1 MSKDSKEFFVK
12 KNEWSVIKDE
22 LLACYLKPYFS
33 KILTTR
39 KPVNYVDCFAGKGKF
54 DDGSKG
60 SPLIALDIIS
70 NCLLASNI
78 VSCPPVYSYFIERDN
93 ADDLKKNLRDYDDTK
108 VIEGTYQDNIRT
120 ILSNKQNEN
129 VFLYIDPFGIKCL
142 DFDLYD
148 FYKNSNFSSIE
159 LFINFNSFGFI
170 REACRV
176 KKLEN
181 VYISEID
188 AIIQI
193 FGGFDDKT
201 IKSEQELTAIAGGD
215 YWENIIRDYKYK
227 KIDCYE
233 AEKQLSE
240 QYCNKLKERFRYVVN
255 MPIRLK
261 AGQKPKYRMIHATN
275 HEEGCLLMVHDICKR
290 WENLYSIQVKKT
302 APSLF
307 EENVENEIIDESSTK
322 KIILDYL
329 KRYSA
334 PVHMNVFLS
343 ELFTNEGVF
352 TTWEILQT
360 TLRELETNKEIELK
374 RNPAITKTGK
384 PTSFINESRKENHFI
399 EIWIKK

>member
-12 KNEWSVIKDE
+12 KNEWSIIKDE

-70 NCLLASNI
+70 DCLSKSNI
-78 VSCPPVYSYFIERDN
+78 VPCPPVYSYFIERDN
-93 ADDLKKNLRDYDDTK
+93 ADDLIENLKTYSRANIIK
-108 VIEGTYQDNIRT
+108 GTYQDNIKT
-120 ILSNKQNEN
+120 ILNNKQNEN

-142 DFDLYD
+142 NFDLYD
-148 FYKNSNFSSIE
+148 FYKDSNFASIE

-176 KKLEN
+176 KRIES

-193 FGGFDDKT
+193 FGGLDDIT

-215 YWENIIRDYKYK
+215 YWEKIIKDYQCKN
-227 KIDCYE
+227 IDCYE
-233 AEKQLSE
+233 AEKRLSE

-275 HEEGCLLMVHDICKR
+275 HEEGCLLMVHDICRR
-290 WENLYSIQVKKT
+290 WENLYSIQVRKSV
-302 APSLF
+302 PSLF
-307 EENVENEIIDESSTK
+307 EENIENEIIDESSTK
-322 KIILDYL
+322 RIVLDSL
-329 KRYSA
+329 KNYSA
-334 PVHMNVFLS
+334 PVHMNTFLS

-352 TTWEILQT
+352 TTWEILQK
-360 TLRELETNKEIELK
+360 TLRELEKNKEIGLK
-374 RNPAITKTGK
+374 RSPAITKKGK
-384 PTSFINESRKENHFI
+384 PTSFINESRKDNHFL
-399 EIWIKK
+399 EIWISK

>member
-12 KNEWSVIKDE
+12 KNEWSIIKDE

-39 KPVNYVDCFAGKGKF
+39 KPVNYIDCFAGKGKF

-70 NCLLASNI
+70 DCLSASNI
-78 VSCPPVYSYFIERDN
+78 APCPPVYSYFIERDN
-93 ADDLKKNLRDYDDTK
+93 ADDLIENLKSYSRVNIIK
-108 VIEGTYQDNIRT
+108 GTYQDNIKT
-120 ILSNKQNEN
+120 ILNNKQNEN

-142 DFDLYD
+142 NFDLYD
-148 FYKNSNFSSIE
+148 FYKDSNFASIE

-176 KKLEN
+176 KRIES

-188 AIIQI
+188 AIIKI
-193 FGGFDDKT
+193 FGGLDDIT

-215 YWENIIRDYKYK
+215 YWGKIIKDYQCK

-233 AEKQLSE
+233 AEKRLSE

-275 HEEGCLLMVHDICKR
+275 HEEGCLLMVHDICRR
-290 WENLYSIQVKKT
+290 WENLYSIQVRRSV
-302 APSLF
+302 PSLF
-307 EENVENEIIDESSTK
+307 EENIENEIIDESSTK
-322 KIILDYL
+322 RIVLDFL
-329 KRYSA
+329 KHYSA
-334 PVHMNVFLS
+334 PVHMNTFLS

-352 TTWEILQT
+352 TTWEILQK
-360 TLRELETNKEIELK
+360 TLRELEKNKEIGMK
-374 RNPAITKTGK
+374 RSPAITKKGK
-384 PTSFINESRKENHFI
+384 PTSFINESRKDNHFL
-399 EIWIKK
+399 EIWISK